1 MGALVSVL
9 TEENFPSGKY
19 WIGKS
24 VETTRKALRNHYPDK
39 QIFLVSHSELYSV
52 EDKEHDYNRL
62 VVVYNPDTYKTVN
75 IIQG

>member
-24 VETTRKALRNHYPDK
+24 VGTTRKALRNHYPDK
-39 QIFLVSHSELYSV
+39 QLLLVSHSELYSV
-52 EDKEHDYNRL
+52 ED
-62 VVVYNPDTYKTVN
+62 VYNPDTYKTVN